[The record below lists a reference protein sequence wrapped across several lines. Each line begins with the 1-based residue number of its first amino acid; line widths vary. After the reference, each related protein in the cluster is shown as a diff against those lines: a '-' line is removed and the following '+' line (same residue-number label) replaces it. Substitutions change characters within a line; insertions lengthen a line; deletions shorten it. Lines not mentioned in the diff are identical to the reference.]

1 MGNKLEATR
10 AAIAAGFTGV
20 SDPSS
25 TLSAISK
32 GAKDIA
38 AWKKNLDAQKLK
50 LKTDTAKIARDLEKE
65 TYENLPSN
73 ATYQQSILKGLADY
87 KEQLYINTALVQKG
101 ILKPEDNLIMQENA
115 KESFSIMSKLVKD
128 NEKDYAQNQRELSGY
143 YQTNDKG
150 EQVFVKPTA
159 GAGQLAL
166 SEQYNRLNDSSLY
179 AITFGNDGM
188 GRINYYKTKID
199 KPSNTRILDLDKN
212 GNPQIDPNVPSQ
224 SVLSLK
230 GGRNQK
236 MARIYINDEVER
248 LTGKNTA
255 FDRSFQTFVETD
267 KTTGKFIGTLEDNL
281 KNKEGI
287 VGIINNAVSA
297 VNVNPA
303 NILSIL
309 SDNGPGEQQSKP
321 LNELDYGLLSDKEKN
336 ERLEYS
342 YIDKKG
348 QRQIGVKSKYIQLKT
363 SSNQTIVPI
372 LSEEDRLAAER
383 ISYTAIYDS
392 LGRKFTRGVVDPE
405 IAIEAR
411 KAAATQQ
418 QEFTE
423 KEKEKDRQLQRDLY
437 ASKNQDFVETYSG
450 LDNIAIELDGTKI
463 TTAVDLIG
471 NISNS
476 TKKDEDDLAFVG
488 RKIVDKALT
497 LYPELKGLDVELKGK
512 DKFWSADNDTLE
524 IFVDGK
530 LYDTIQKGKSDS
542 ENQQWLLKS
551 LDKIFREQSNKN
563 LQTIKEDAFGKP
575 I

>member
-418 QEFTE
+418 QEFTQE
-423 KEKEKDRQLQRDLY
+423 EKEKDRQLQRDLY
-437 ASKNQDFVETYSG
+437 ALKNQDFVETYSG

-463 TTAVDLIG
+463 TTAVDLIE
-471 NISNS
+471 
-476 TKKDEDDLAFVG
+476 KKKNEEELVFVG
-488 RKIVDKALT
+488 RKIVDKALN
-497 LYPELKGLDVELKGK
+497 LYPELKGLDVELKGN
-512 DKFWSADNDTLE
+512 DTWGAADDTLE
-524 IFVDGK
+524 IFIDGK
-530 LYDTIQKGKSDS
+530 LYDTIQEGKSDS

-563 LQTIKEDAFGKP
+563 LQTITKDAFGNPK
-575 I
+575 

>member
-418 QEFTE
+418 QEFTQE
-423 KEKEKDRQLQRDLY
+423 EKEKDRQLQRDLY
-437 ASKNQDFVETYSG
+437 ALKNQDFVETYSG

-463 TTAVDLIG
+463 ITAVDSIEK
-471 NISNS
+471 
-476 TKKDEDDLAFVG
+476 KKDEEDLVFVG

-512 DKFWSADNDTLE
+512 DEWWRAGNDTLE

>member
-20 SDPSS
+20 SDPSA

-336 ERLEYS
+336 EKLEYS

-418 QEFTE
+418 QEYT
-423 KEKEKDRQLQRDLY
+423 KVEKEKDRQLQRDLY
-437 ASKNQDFVETYSG
+437 ALKNQDFVETYSG

-463 TTAVDLIG
+463 ITAVDSIEK
-471 NISNS
+471 
-476 TKKDEDDLAFVG
+476 KKDEEDLVFVG
-488 RKIVDKALT
+488 RKIVDKALN
-497 LYPELKGLDVELKGK
+497 LYPELKGLDVELKGN
-512 DKFWSADNDTLE
+512 DTWGAADDTLE
-524 IFVDGK
+524 IFIDGK

-542 ENQQWLLKS
+542 ENQQWLMKS
-551 LDKIFREQSNKN
+551 LDEIFREQSNKN
-563 LQTIKEDAFGKP
+563 LQTITKDAFGNPK
-575 I
+575 

>member
-20 SDPSS
+20 SDPSA

-418 QEFTE
+418 QEYT
-423 KEKEKDRQLQRDLY
+423 KVEKEKDRQLQRDLY
-437 ASKNQDFVETYSG
+437 ALKNQDFVETYSG

-463 TTAVDLIG
+463 ITAVDSIEK
-471 NISNS
+471 
-476 TKKDEDDLAFVG
+476 KKDEEDLVFVG
-488 RKIVDKALT
+488 RKIVDKALN
-497 LYPELKGLDVELKGK
+497 LYPELKGLDVELKGN
-512 DKFWSADNDTLE
+512 DTWGAADDTLE
-524 IFVDGK
+524 IFIDGK
-530 LYDTIQKGKSDS
+530 LYDTIQEGKSDS
-542 ENQQWLLKS
+542 ENQQWLMKS

-563 LQTIKEDAFGKP
+563 LQTITNDAFGNPK
-575 I
+575 

>member
-20 SDPSS
+20 SDPSA

-418 QEFTE
+418 QEYT
-423 KEKEKDRQLQRDLY
+423 KVEKEKDRQLQRDLY
-437 ASKNQDFVETYSG
+437 ALKNQDFVETYSG

-463 TTAVDLIG
+463 ITAVDSIEK
-471 NISNS
+471 
-476 TKKDEDDLAFVG
+476 KKDEEDLVFVG
-488 RKIVDKALT
+488 RKIVDKALN
-497 LYPELKGLDVELKGK
+497 LYPELKGLDVELKGN
-512 DKFWSADNDTLE
+512 DTWGAADDTLE
-524 IFVDGK
+524 IFIDGK

-542 ENQQWLLKS
+542 ENQQWLMKS
-551 LDKIFREQSNKN
+551 LDEIFREQSNKN
-563 LQTIKEDAFGKP
+563 LQTITKDAFGNPK
-575 I
+575 

>member
-20 SDPSS
+20 SDPSA

-281 KNKEGI
+281 RNKEGI

-392 LGRKFTRGVVDPE
+392 LGRKFTRGPVDPE
-405 IAIEAR
+405 IAIKAR
-411 KAAATQQ
+411 
-418 QEFTE
+418 E
-423 KEKEKDRQLQRDLY
+423 KEAAESRKFTKAENEENRQLQRDLY
-437 ASKNQDFVETYSG
+437 ALKNEPFVETYSG

-463 TTAVDLIG
+463 TTAVDLIE
-471 NISNS
+471 
-476 TKKDEDDLAFVG
+476 KKKNEEELVFVG
-488 RKIVDKALT
+488 RKIVDKALN
-497 LYPELKGLDVELKGK
+497 LYPELKGLDVELKGN
-512 DKFWSADNDTLE
+512 DTWGAADDTLE
-524 IFVDGK
+524 IFIDGK

-542 ENQQWLLKS
+542 ENQQWLMKS

>member
-20 SDPSS
+20 SDPSA

-50 LKTDTAKIARDLEKE
+50 LKTDTAKITRDLEKE

-336 ERLEYS
+336 EKLEYS

-392 LGRKFTRGVVDPE
+392 LGRKFTRGPVDPE

-418 QEFTE
+418 QEFTQE
-423 KEKEKDRQLQRDLY
+423 EKEKDRQLQRDLY
-437 ASKNQDFVETYSG
+437 ALKNQDFVETYSG

-463 TTAVDLIG
+463 ITAVDSIEK
-471 NISNS
+471 
-476 TKKDEDDLAFVG
+476 KKDEEDLVFVG
-488 RKIVDKALT
+488 RKIVDKALN
-497 LYPELKGLDVELKGK
+497 LYPELKGLDVELKGN
-512 DKFWSADNDTLE
+512 DTWGAADDTLE
-524 IFVDGK
+524 IFIDGK

-563 LQTIKEDAFGKP
+563 LQTITNDVFGNP
-575 I
+575 RQNG

>member
-20 SDPSS
+20 SDPSA

-50 LKTDTAKIARDLEKE
+50 LKTDTAKITRDLEKE

-336 ERLEYS
+336 EKLEYS

-418 QEFTE
+418 QEYT
-423 KEKEKDRQLQRDLY
+423 KVEKEKDRQLQRDLY
-437 ASKNQDFVETYSG
+437 ALKNQDFVETYSG

-463 TTAVDLIG
+463 ITAVDSIEK
-471 NISNS
+471 
-476 TKKDEDDLAFVG
+476 KKDEEDLVFVG
-488 RKIVDKALT
+488 RKIVDKALN
-497 LYPELKGLDVELKGK
+497 LYPELKGLDVELKGN
-512 DKFWSADNDTLE
+512 DTWGAADDTLE
-524 IFVDGK
+524 IFIDGK

-542 ENQQWLLKS
+542 ENQQWLMKS
-551 LDKIFREQSNKN
+551 LDEIFREQSNKN
-563 LQTIKEDAFGKP
+563 LQTITKDAFGNPK
-575 I
+575 

>member
-437 ASKNQDFVETYSG
+437 ALKNQDFVETYSG

-463 TTAVDLIG
+463 TTAVDLIE
-471 NISNS
+471 
-476 TKKDEDDLAFVG
+476 KKKNEEELVFVG
-488 RKIVDKALT
+488 RKIVDKALN

-512 DKFWSADNDTLE
+512 DEWWRAGNDTLE
-524 IFVDGK
+524 IFVEGK

>member
-392 LGRKFTRGVVDPE
+392 LGRKFTRGPVDSKT
-405 IAIEAR
+405 AIEAR
-411 KAAATQQ
+411 KDLATQQ
-418 QEFTE
+418 QEFTK

-437 ASKNQDFVETYSG
+437 ALKNQDFVETYSG

-463 TTAVDLIG
+463 ITAVDSIEK
-471 NISNS
+471 
-476 TKKDEDDLAFVG
+476 KKDEEDLVFVG
-488 RKIVDKALT
+488 RKIVDKALN
-497 LYPELKGLDVELKGK
+497 LYPELKGLDVELKGN
-512 DKFWSADNDTLE
+512 DTWGAADDTLE
-524 IFVDGK
+524 IFIDGK

-542 ENQQWLLKS
+542 ENQQWLMKS

-563 LQTIKEDAFGKP
+563 LQTITNDAFGNP
-575 I
+575 RQN

>member
-50 LKTDTAKIARDLEKE
+50 LKTDTAKITRDLEKE

-418 QEFTE
+418 QEFTQE
-423 KEKEKDRQLQRDLY
+423 EKEKDRQLQRDLY
-437 ASKNQDFVETYSG
+437 ALKNQDFVETYSG

-463 TTAVDLIG
+463 TTAVDLIE
-471 NISNS
+471 
-476 TKKDEDDLAFVG
+476 KKKNEEELVFVG
-488 RKIVDKALT
+488 RKIVDKALN

>member
-336 ERLEYS
+336 EKLEYS

-392 LGRKFTRGVVDPE
+392 LGRKFTRGPVDPE
-405 IAIEAR
+405 IAIKAR
-411 KAAATQQ
+411 
-418 QEFTE
+418 E
-423 KEKEKDRQLQRDLY
+423 KEAAESRKFTKAENEENRQLQRDLY
-437 ASKNQDFVETYSG
+437 ALKNEPFVETYSG

-463 TTAVDLIG
+463 ITAVDSIEK
-471 NISNS
+471 
-476 TKKDEDDLAFVG
+476 KKDEEDLVFVG
-488 RKIVDKALT
+488 RKIVDKALN
-497 LYPELKGLDVELKGK
+497 LYPELKGLDVELKGN
-512 DKFWSADNDTLE
+512 DTWGAADDTLE

-542 ENQQWLLKS
+542 ENQQWLMKS

-563 LQTIKEDAFGKP
+563 LQTITNDVFGNP
-575 I
+575 RQNG

>member
-418 QEFTE
+418 QEFTQE
-423 KEKEKDRQLQRDLY
+423 EKEKDRQLQRDLY
-437 ASKNQDFVETYSG
+437 ALKNQDFVETYSG

-463 TTAVDLIG
+463 ITAVDSIEK
-471 NISNS
+471 
-476 TKKDEDDLAFVG
+476 KKDEEDLVFVG
-488 RKIVDKALT
+488 RKIVDKALN
-497 LYPELKGLDVELKGK
+497 LYPELKGLDVELKGN
-512 DKFWSADNDTLE
+512 DTWGAADDTLE
-524 IFVDGK
+524 IFIDGK

-542 ENQQWLLKS
+542 ENQQWLMKS

-563 LQTIKEDAFGKP
+563 LQTITNDAFGNP
-575 I
+575 RQN

>member
-20 SDPSS
+20 SDPSA

-418 QEFTE
+418 QEFNKE
-423 KEKEKDRQLQRDLY
+423 EKEKDRQLQRDLY
-437 ASKNQDFVETYSG
+437 ALKNQDFVETYSG

-463 TTAVDLIG
+463 TTAVDLIE
-471 NISNS
+471 
-476 TKKDEDDLAFVG
+476 KKKNEEELVFVG
-488 RKIVDKALT
+488 RKIVDKALN

>member
-392 LGRKFTRGVVDPE
+392 LGRKFTRGPVDPE
-405 IAIEAR
+405 IAIKAR
-411 KAAATQQ
+411 
-418 QEFTE
+418 E
-423 KEKEKDRQLQRDLY
+423 KEAAESRKFTKAENEENRQLQRDLY
-437 ASKNQDFVETYSG
+437 ALKNEPFVETYSG

-463 TTAVDLIG
+463 ITAVDSIEK
-471 NISNS
+471 
-476 TKKDEDDLAFVG
+476 KKDEEDLVFVG
-488 RKIVDKALT
+488 RKIVDKALN
-497 LYPELKGLDVELKGK
+497 LYPELKGLDVELKGN
-512 DKFWSADNDTLE
+512 DTWGAADDTLE

-542 ENQQWLLKS
+542 ENQQWLMKS

-563 LQTIKEDAFGKP
+563 LQTITNDVFGNP
-575 I
+575 RQNG

>member
-20 SDPSS
+20 SDPSA

-73 ATYQQSILKGLADY
+73 ATHQQSILKGLADY

-101 ILKPEDNLIMQENA
+101 ILKPEDNLIMQENG

-128 NEKDYAQNQRELSGY
+128 NEENYTQNQRELSGY

-405 IAIEAR
+405 IAIKAREEAVD
-411 KAAATQQ
+411 KSQK
-418 QEFTE
+418 FTKDENE
-423 KEKEKDRQLQRDLY
+423 KNRQLQRDLY
-437 ASKNQDFVETYSG
+437 ALKNQDFVESYSG
-450 LDNIAIELDGTKI
+450 LGNIAMELDGTKI
-463 TTAVDLIG
+463 ITAVDSIEK
-471 NISNS
+471 
-476 TKKDEDDLAFVG
+476 KKDEDDLLFIG
-488 RKIVDKALT
+488 RKIVDKALS
-497 LYPELKGLDVELKGK
+497 LYPELKGLDVEIKGR
-512 DKFWSADNDTLE
+512 DKMGYSNDTLQ
-524 IFVDGK
+524 ILVDGE
-530 LYDTIQKGKSDS
+530 LYDTIQKGKDDI
-542 ENQQWLLKS
+542 ENQQWLMKG
-551 LDKIFREQSNKN
+551 LDKIFRAQSNKN
-563 LQTIKEDAFGKP
+563 LQTIRTDSFGNP

>member
-20 SDPSS
+20 SDPSA

-418 QEFTE
+418 QEYT
-423 KEKEKDRQLQRDLY
+423 KVEKEKDRQLQRDLY
-437 ASKNQDFVETYSG
+437 ALKNQDFVETYSG

-463 TTAVDLIG
+463 ITAVDSIEK
-471 NISNS
+471 
-476 TKKDEDDLAFVG
+476 KKDEEDLVFVG
-488 RKIVDKALT
+488 RKIVDKALN
-497 LYPELKGLDVELKGK
+497 LYPELKGLDVELKGN
-512 DKFWSADNDTLE
+512 DTWGAADDTLE

-542 ENQQWLLKS
+542 ENQQWLMKS
-551 LDKIFREQSNKN
+551 LDEIFREQSNKN
-563 LQTIKEDAFGKP
+563 LQTITKDAFGNPK
-575 I
+575 

>member
-20 SDPSS
+20 SDPSA

-418 QEFTE
+418 QEYT
-423 KEKEKDRQLQRDLY
+423 KVEKEKDRQLQRDLY
-437 ASKNQDFVETYSG
+437 ALKNQDFVETYSG

-463 TTAVDLIG
+463 ITAVDSIEK
-471 NISNS
+471 
-476 TKKDEDDLAFVG
+476 KKDEEDLVFVG
-488 RKIVDKALT
+488 RKIVDKALN
-497 LYPELKGLDVELKGK
+497 LYPELKGLDVELKGN
-512 DKFWSADNDTLE
+512 DTWGAADDTLE
-524 IFVDGK
+524 IFIDGK
-530 LYDTIQKGKSDS
+530 LYDTIQEGKSDS
-542 ENQQWLLKS
+542 ENQQWLMKS

-563 LQTIKEDAFGKP
+563 LQTITNDAFGNP
-575 I
+575 RQNG

>member
-392 LGRKFTRGVVDPE
+392 LGRKFTRGPVDPE

-418 QEFTE
+418 QEYT
-423 KEKEKDRQLQRDLY
+423 KVEKEKDRQLQRDLY
-437 ASKNQDFVETYSG
+437 ALKNQDFVETYSG

-463 TTAVDLIG
+463 ITAVDSIEK
-471 NISNS
+471 
-476 TKKDEDDLAFVG
+476 KKDEEDLVFVG
-488 RKIVDKALT
+488 RKIVDKALN
-497 LYPELKGLDVELKGK
+497 LYPELKGLDVELKGN
-512 DKFWSADNDTLE
+512 DTWGAADDTLE

-542 ENQQWLLKS
+542 ENQQWLMKS

-563 LQTIKEDAFGKP
+563 LQTITNDVFGNP
-575 I
+575 RQNG

>member
-392 LGRKFTRGVVDPE
+392 LGRKFTRGPVDPE
-405 IAIEAR
+405 IAIKAR
-411 KAAATQQ
+411 
-418 QEFTE
+418 E
-423 KEKEKDRQLQRDLY
+423 KEAAESRKFTKAENEENRQLQRDLY
-437 ASKNQDFVETYSG
+437 ALKNEPFVETYSG

-463 TTAVDLIG
+463 ITAVDSIEK
-471 NISNS
+471 
-476 TKKDEDDLAFVG
+476 KKDEEDLVFVG
-488 RKIVDKALT
+488 RKIVDKALN
-497 LYPELKGLDVELKGK
+497 LYPELKGLDVELKGN
-512 DKFWSADNDTLE
+512 DTWGAADDTLE
-524 IFVDGK
+524 IFIDGK

-542 ENQQWLLKS
+542 ENQQWLMKS

-563 LQTIKEDAFGKP
+563 LQTITNDVFGNP
-575 I
+575 RQNG

>member
-20 SDPSS
+20 SDPSA

-392 LGRKFTRGVVDPE
+392 LGRKFTRGPVDPE
-405 IAIEAR
+405 IAIKAR
-411 KAAATQQ
+411 
-418 QEFTE
+418 E
-423 KEKEKDRQLQRDLY
+423 KEAAESRKFTKAENEENRQLQRDLY
-437 ASKNQDFVETYSG
+437 ALKNEPFVETYSG

-512 DKFWSADNDTLE
+512 DVMGVDDDTLE

-563 LQTIKEDAFGKP
+563 LQTITKDAFGNPK
-575 I
+575 

>member
-20 SDPSS
+20 SDPSA

-418 QEFTE
+418 REFNKE
-423 KEKEKDRQLQRDLY
+423 EKEKDRQLQRDLY
-437 ASKNQDFVETYSG
+437 ALKNQDFVETYSG

-463 TTAVDLIG
+463 ITAVDSIEK
-471 NISNS
+471 
-476 TKKDEDDLAFVG
+476 KKDEEDLVFVG
-488 RKIVDKALT
+488 RKIVDKALN
-497 LYPELKGLDVELKGK
+497 LYPELKGLDVELKGN
-512 DKFWSADNDTLE
+512 DTWGAADDTLE
-524 IFVDGK
+524 IFIDGK

-542 ENQQWLLKS
+542 ENQQWLMKS
-551 LDKIFREQSNKN
+551 LDEIFREQSNKN
-563 LQTIKEDAFGKP
+563 LQTITKDAFGNPK
-575 I
+575 

>member
-392 LGRKFTRGVVDPE
+392 LGRKFTRGPVDPE
-405 IAIEAR
+405 IAIKAR
-411 KAAATQQ
+411 
-418 QEFTE
+418 E
-423 KEKEKDRQLQRDLY
+423 KEAAESRKFTKAENEENRQLQRDLY
-437 ASKNQDFVETYSG
+437 ALKNEPFVETYSG

-463 TTAVDLIG
+463 TTAVDLIE
-471 NISNS
+471 
-476 TKKDEDDLAFVG
+476 KKKNEEDLVFVG
-488 RKIVDKALT
+488 RKIVDKALN
-497 LYPELKGLDVELKGK
+497 LYPELKGLDVELKGN
-512 DKFWSADNDTLE
+512 DTWGAADDTLE
-524 IFVDGK
+524 IFIDGK

-542 ENQQWLLKS
+542 ENQQWLMKS

-563 LQTIKEDAFGKP
+563 LQTITKDAFGNPK
-575 I
+575 

>member
-20 SDPSS
+20 SDPSA

-418 QEFTE
+418 QEYT
-423 KEKEKDRQLQRDLY
+423 KVEKEKDRQLQRDLY
-437 ASKNQDFVETYSG
+437 ALKNQDFVETYSG

-463 TTAVDLIG
+463 ITAVDSIEK
-471 NISNS
+471 
-476 TKKDEDDLAFVG
+476 KKDEEDLVFVG
-488 RKIVDKALT
+488 RKIVDKALN
-497 LYPELKGLDVELKGK
+497 LYPELKGLDVELKGN
-512 DKFWSADNDTLE
+512 DTWGAADDTLE
-524 IFVDGK
+524 IFIDGK

-551 LDKIFREQSNKN
+551 LDKI
-563 LQTIKEDAFGKP
+563 
-575 I
+575 